1 MSGANLSDGEL
12 SRDELLKLVRMQAA
26 TIKRLEKQV
35 EELFAK
41 LKEKNPT
48 ERLDDSYSQKAE
60 EQRKKAQLDKK
71 TGKKRK
77 PPQRR
82 RKGRI
87 TTAEKIEKAKRV
99 QAVYPDD
106 ISPSDCTLSHTRVVW
121 RLEDGKAVL
130 VAYEIYRYRN
140 QFGRIEGVL
149 GRSEFGIE
157 IVLALSYQVHCLG
170 LSIDKACK
178 VFSFFQQL
186 DLKKSQADRL
196 LNQLAKAWESEFES
210 LCTILANSAVVY
222 CDETSWSINS
232 VWAFLNEHV
241 TVAFYGVHKDGQT
254 LAAIID
260 KKVFK
265 GTLVSD
271 DAAVYQEFDEA
282 QKCWA
287 HLIRKAIKLTLTSPD
302 DPRFRLLADGLLSI
316 YRDAKRISNDGR
328 MLAATKQSKVPELDD
343 RVLELCWDRWGDEDR
358 DGEGDEDSYRKL
370 CNELMRLMLG
380 EELFVFVY
388 REGVEGNNNASEREL
403 RDDATARRTGRT
415 SKTPAGAKRRSI
427 ISSVLR
433 SIGKQV
439 EVFTLASVIAEVKRW
454 MIRGKSS
461 FAELASKAAK
471 QTTPGILDRLI
482 LDADKPEVSL
492 SG

>member
-1 MSGANLSDGEL
+1 MNGTNFPNEEL

-35 EELFAK
+35 EELFVK

-48 ERLDDSYSQKAE
+48 ERLDESYSQKAE
-60 EQRKKAQLDKK
+60 EQRKKALEDKKSGEK
-71 TGKKRK
+71 TGKGSK
-77 PPQRR
+77 PTNKR

-87 TTAEKIEKAKRV
+87 TTAEKIEKAQRV

-106 ISPSDCTLSHTRVVW
+106 TSPSDCTLSHTRVVW

-140 QFGRIEGVL
+140 QYGRVEGVL

-178 VFSFFQQL
+178 VLSFFQQL
-186 DLKKSQADRL
+186 DLKKSQADAL

-260 KKVFK
+260 KEVFK

-271 DAAVYQEFDEA
+271 DAAVYQGFDEA

-302 DPRFRLLADGLLSI
+302 DPRFRQLADGLLEI
-316 YRDAKRISNDGR
+316 YRDAKRISTDGR
-328 MLAATKQSKVPELDD
+328 MLAATKQSKVADLDD
-343 RVLELCWDRWGDEDR
+343 RVLEFCWDRWGDEDR
-358 DGEGDEDSYRKL
+358 DCEGDEDSYRKL

-380 EELFVFVY
+380 GELFVFVY
-388 REGVEGNNNASEREL
+388 REGVDGNNNASEREL
-403 RDDATARRTGRT
+403 RDDATART

-439 EVFTLASVIAEVKRW
+439 KAFTLASVIDEVKQW
-454 MIRGKSS
+454 MIRGKSC
-461 FAELASKAAK
+461 FEELASKAANK
-471 QTTPGILDRLI
+471 TTSGILNRLV
-482 LDADKPEVSL
+482 LEADKPTNSP